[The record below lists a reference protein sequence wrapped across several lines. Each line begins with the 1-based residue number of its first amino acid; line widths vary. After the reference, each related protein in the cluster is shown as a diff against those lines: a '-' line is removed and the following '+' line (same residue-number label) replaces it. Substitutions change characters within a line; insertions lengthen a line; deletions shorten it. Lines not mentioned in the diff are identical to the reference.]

1 MLEIVSR
8 PALPSDGDLCFVFNR
23 YDAIGNL
30 MDAPGTPWQRAALKA
45 EFPKAE
51 EGVFLGLWRGV
62 PAYAVGLHDAQLD
75 PMRHV
80 SGSLYTLL
88 GRIDDAL
95 FGAYGRA
102 LQMLR
107 WRAENQYCGR
117 CGEAMLLGDGER
129 AMVCG
134 QCQLSRYP
142 QLAPCAIVLVT
153 RGREMLL
160 AQAAGRGPGFY
171 STLAGFIEPGES
183 AEEAVAREVEEEV
196 GVKVT
201 DIRYFGSQPWPFPGQ
216 LMLGFT
222 ARYDSGEIQPD
233 PEEIADAQWFTADAL
248 PPVPPAVSISGQLI
262 RSFIQQEALGD

>member
-1 MLEIVSR
+1 
-8 PALPSDGDLCFVFNR
+8 
-23 YDAIGNL
+23 
-30 MDAPGTPWQRAALKA
+30 
-45 EFPKAE
+45 
-51 EGVFLGLWRGV
+51 
-62 PAYAVGLHDAQLD
+62 
-75 PMRHV
+75 MRHV

-95 FGAYGRA
+95 FGVYGRA
-102 LQMLR
+102 LQLLR
-107 WRAENQYCGR
+107 WQAEHRYCGR
-117 CGEAMLLGDGER
+117 CGTVMSLGDGER

-134 QCQLSRYP
+134 ACQLSRYP

-196 GVKVT
+196 GVRITDVT
-201 DIRYFGSQPWPFPGQ
+201 YFGSQPWPFPGQ

-222 ARYDSGEIQPD
+222 AQYASGDIRPD
-233 PEEIADAQWFTADAL
+233 PGEIADAQWFTADSL

-262 RSFIQQEALGD
+262 RSFIEQEALGD